1 MSQQFQDT
9 VNGKKPIYTKEKYGN
24 QGDYFKTL
32 RQQWF
37 FQEQIQE
44 LTPLVDEK

>member
-1 MSQQFQDT
+1 MSQQFQGT
-9 VNGKKPIYTKEKYGN
+9 VNGKTLIVTKEKYSS
-24 QGDYFKTL
+24 QWSDFKSL

-44 LTPLVDEK
+44 LLL